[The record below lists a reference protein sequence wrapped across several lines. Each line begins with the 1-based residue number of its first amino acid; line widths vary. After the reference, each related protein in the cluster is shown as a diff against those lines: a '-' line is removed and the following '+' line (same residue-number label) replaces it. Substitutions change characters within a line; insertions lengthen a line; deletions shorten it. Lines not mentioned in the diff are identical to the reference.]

1 MENTFVEGK
10 VSEDFPQRRAD
21 FIKGYGE
28 LVEKHQCDFMTTP
41 SYMPNEKGSWEL
53 FIHNEIIDKRFLVK
67 SPVVVG

>member
-1 MENTFVEGK
+1 MESKFIEGK
-10 VSEDFPQRRAD
+10 DSEDFPQRRTE

-28 LVEKHQCDFMTTP
+28 LVERLQCDFMTTP

-53 FIHNEIIDKRFLVK
+53 IIHNEIIDKRFLVK